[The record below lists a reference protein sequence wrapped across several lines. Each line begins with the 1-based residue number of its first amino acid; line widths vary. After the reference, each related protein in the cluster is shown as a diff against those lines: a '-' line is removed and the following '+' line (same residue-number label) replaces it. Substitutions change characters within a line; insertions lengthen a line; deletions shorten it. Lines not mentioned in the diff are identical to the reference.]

1 VTSDVW
7 LATLA
12 IAVAVMAAVQVVVLV
27 VASRAIRQATDTLL
41 QLRRDIQPV
50 LERAHQ
56 VSIEAAR
63 AAAFAS
69 SQMERLDG
77 LVASTAER
85 VDETLGLLQGAVVQP
100 VRQGAAV
107 VAAFRAALAVF
118 RGLGER
124 HRSGSRDEEEALF
137 VG

>member
-1 VTSDVW
+1 VSSEAW

-12 IAVAVMAAVQVVVLV
+12 LAVAVMAAVQVVVLL
-27 VASRAIRQATDTLL
+27 VAARALRQATDTLV
-41 QLRRDIQPV
+41 QLRTDVQPIV
-50 LERAHQ
+50 ERAHQ

-69 SQMERLDG
+69 SQMERVDDL
-77 LVASTAER
+77 LATTAAR
-85 VDETLGLLQGAVVQP
+85 VDQTLSLVQGAVVEP

-107 VAAFRAALAVF
+107 VAAFRAAVAVF
-118 RGLGER
+118 RGIGDR
-124 HRSGSRDEEEALF
+124 HRAATRDEEEALF